1 MLSAQNPMSESAHKY
16 AKRRLEILKS
26 AAAAFRRHGYYGS
39 TVGSIARALRMNKG
53 NLYYYFRNKEEILY
67 FCHDYSLDLL
77 LELLKK
83 TESSDSPPEEKLRT
97 LIVAF
102 VHMIIDELRG
112 TALTLD
118 LQALSPPRLRK
129 VIAKRD
135 KFDRGIR
142 RILRSGMET
151 GVFRAGDPKLLTF
164 VILGSVNWIPRWFDP
179 RGPAHSDEIGQAF
192 ADYLIAGLLHSG
204 SEDRQARR
212 FPSPVLT
219 RRAAS

>member
-1 MLSAQNPMSESAHKY
+1 MPDSADKY
-16 AKRRLEILKS
+16 AKKRLEILKS
-26 AAAAFRRHGYYGS
+26 AAAAFHRHGYYGS
-39 TVGSIARALRMNKG
+39 TVDSIARALRMNKG
-53 NLYYYFRNKEEILY
+53 NLYYYFKNKEEILY

-77 LELLKK
+77 LDLLKK
-83 TESSDSPPEEKLRT
+83 TDRSGCSPDEKLRT

-102 VHMIIDELRG
+102 VRMIIDELRG

-151 GVFRAGDPKLLTF
+151 GVFRQGDPKLLTF

-192 ADYLIAGLLHSG
+192 ADYLVAGLLDLG
-204 SEDRQARR
+204 SENHQALR
-212 FPSPVLT
+212 FPPQVLT
-219 RRAAS
+219 KQAAS